1 MTIALLRDLDL
12 LDTHDMPSDPD
23 ALQAWLDNTHVDGTG
38 LTVDDWVVVVAG
50 IYAKGLL
57 KFDDI
62 VFD

>member
-1 MTIALLRDLDL
+1 
-12 LDTHDMPSDPD
+12 MPSDPD

-38 LTVDDWVVVVAG
+38 LTVDDWVVVVTG

-57 KFDDI
+57 KFDNV